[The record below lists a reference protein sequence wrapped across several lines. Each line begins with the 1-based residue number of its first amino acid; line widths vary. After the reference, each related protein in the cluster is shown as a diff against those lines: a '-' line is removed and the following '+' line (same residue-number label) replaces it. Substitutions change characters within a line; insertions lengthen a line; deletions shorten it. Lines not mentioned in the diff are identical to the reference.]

1 MAVEPN
7 KKYKIGHVRPWTVL
21 LLVVI
26 MVLGGG
32 PILHGCDSSNQDWRP
47 AKERNNMELAKDY
60 SSHNVAIPPIDIE
73 APGNTETATFALG

>member
-1 MAVEPN
+1 MEVEPN

-32 PILHGCDSSNQDWRP
+32 PILHGCDRSNQEWRP
-47 AKERNNMELAKDY
+47 AKERKNMELAKGH
-60 SSHNVAIPPIDIE
+60 SSHTVAIPPIDIE
-73 APGNTETATFALG
+73 APITTETATFALG

>member
-1 MAVEPN
+1 MEVEPN
-7 KKYKIGHVRPWTVL
+7 KKYKIGHVRPWTVV

-32 PILHGCDSSNQDWRP
+32 PILHGCDSSNQDWRLW
-47 AKERNNMELAKDY
+47 KERKNMELAKRD
-60 SSHNVAIPPIDIE
+60 SSHTVAIPPIDIE